1 VMVADPPYVILVVGA
16 GEIGSRYLQGL
27 AKCSHRLRIH
37 VVDVSPDAI
46 IKSRRLWLEVV
57 NCDNVDSHISFH
69 NNIQECPKEVDVAIV
84 ATTARKR
91 GELVALMKRHLVV
104 RYWILEKLLVQ
115 SAAEL
120 DNLSKILSGAKIWV
134 NTPRRMLP
142 WHKQIRTSL
151 IKQAPL
157 HLKVTG
163 KAWGLA
169 CNSVHFLDMF
179 SWFTG
184 EPLESISTEEL
195 SRHWIKAKRPGNW
208 EILGEFK
215 SKFTGGSTATFSVEY
230 GEPSDLSYQFHIEDG
245 DMSWSIDEEFGTA
258 VRSDG
263 FSVSGR
269 LPFLS
274 EVTPLLVDEIL
285 STGQCELPSLETSSE
300 THRVFLAAMLEHWQN
315 TMDATAIVVPIT

>member
-1 VMVADPPYVILVVGA
+1 MEPTPLVIIVVGA
-16 GEIGSRYLQGL
+16 GQLGSRYLQGL
-27 AKCSHRLRIH
+27 IKCSKKLDIYVIDIDPKALLVAKKRCIEL
-37 VVDVSPDAI
+37 VDVDKLDKFVHFYEDI
-46 IKSRRLWLEVV
+46 R
-57 NCDNVDSHISFH
+57 
-69 NNIQECPKEVDVAIV
+69 ECPKKVDLAIIS
-84 ATTARKR
+84 TTARKR
-91 GELVALMKRHLVV
+91 VELVAYIKKHLMV
-104 RYWILEKLLVQ
+104 RYWIVEKLLAQ
-115 SAAEL
+115 SSTEL
-120 DNLSKILSGAKIWV
+120 DKLSKILSGAKTWV

-142 WHKQIRTSL
+142 WHKQIRTSF
-151 IKQAPL
+151 IKQTPL

-169 CNSVHFLDMF
+169 CNSIHFLDMF

-215 SKFTGGSTATFSVEY
+215 SKFTGGSTATFSVED
-230 GEPSDLSYQFHIEDG
+230 GEPSDLKYQFHIEDG
-245 DMSWSIDEEFGTA
+245 DMSWSINEEFGTA

-285 STGQCELPSLETSSE
+285 STGQCELPSLETSVE

-315 TMDATAIVVPIT
+315 TMDPTAIVVPIT